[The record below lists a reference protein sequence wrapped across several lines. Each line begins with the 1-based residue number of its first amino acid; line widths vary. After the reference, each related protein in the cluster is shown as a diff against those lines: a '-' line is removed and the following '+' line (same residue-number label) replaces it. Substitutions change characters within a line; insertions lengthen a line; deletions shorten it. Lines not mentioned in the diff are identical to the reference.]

1 MATAMTT
8 KKDTNSEYE
17 AIVTGCHN
25 NPFAVLGP
33 HSGTK
38 GRVVRA
44 LQPHA
49 QKVELVDAAGKRLAN
64 MKKIHAGGLFEG
76 PLPPRKRH
84 YALRVTDGSG
94 HACVAEDP
102 YRFPSALGEMDL
114 YLLGEGSDRYIY
126 RKLGAHLCRLRG
138 VAGTRFAVW
147 APNASR
153 VSVLGDFNGWDGRLH
168 VMRLHPGNGI
178 WEIFI
183 PAVGNG
189 ALYKYEIQD
198 SSGRLLPLKA
208 DPYGSHHEP
217 PPGNSSIVFD
227 SEYSWQDDHWISH
240 RTVEPNLDKPVSIYE
255 VHLGSWRRKDDGSYL
270 TYRDL
275 ANELVGYVAQ
285 LGFTHIE
292 LMPVSEHPFDGSWGY
307 QPVGLFAPT
316 QRFGSPDDFRYF
328 IDCCH
333 VNGIGVIMDW
343 VPAHFPNDEHGLRR
357 FDGSALFEHA
367 DPRKGAHADWG
378 TLIFN
383 YGRREVINYLIGNAL
398 YWISEFHID
407 GLRVDAVASMLYLDY
422 SRADGEWLPNEFGGN
437 ENLEAVD
444 FLRRL
449 NTEVHANCA
458 TSFAEESTAW
468 PGVSKPVDA
477 GGLGFTYKW
486 NMGWMNDTLSYMSED
501 PVHRKYHHDKMTF
514 GLVYAFDENFVLG
527 LVYAFD
533 ENFVLPLSHDEVVH
547 GKSSILG
554 RMPGD
559 DWQQF
564 ANLRAYYTTMFAH
577 PGKKLLFMGDEIA
590 QRHEWNH
597 DQSIDWHLLEF
608 NPHSGVQAL
617 VCDLN
622 ALYRKTPALYEV
634 DFRNDGFEWID
645 WEDRDSSVLSWLRR
659 DRSGGIVICVVNFTP
674 IVRKDYKIGVPIAGD
689 YRVVLDSDD
698 EKYGGS
704 GTGAAHYVSSPEGHH
719 GRPNS
724 LRLCLPAL
732 AALIIEPA
740 PSDGDG

>member
-514 GLVYAFDENFVLG
+514 GLVYAFDENFVL
-527 LVYAFD
+527 
-533 ENFVLPLSHDEVVH
+533 PLSHDEVVH

-704 GTGAAHYVSSPEGHH
+704 GTGAAHYVSSPDGHH